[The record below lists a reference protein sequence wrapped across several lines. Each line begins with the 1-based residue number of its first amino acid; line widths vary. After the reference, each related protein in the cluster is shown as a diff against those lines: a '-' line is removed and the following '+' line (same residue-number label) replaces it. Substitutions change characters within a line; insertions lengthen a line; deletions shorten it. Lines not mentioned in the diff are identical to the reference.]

1 MIQFESEKLQNN
13 LGLTTGKKQQEPQEK
28 NARIFNPSEI
38 CNLKKLST
46 TQCVCNCFSEIAVIQ
61 SKEFF
66 YKNESQFINQ
76 LTLSSV

>member
-28 NARIFNPSEI
+28 NSRIFNPSEILI

-46 TQCVCNCFSEIAVIQ
+46 TQCVFVWLSEIAVIQ

-66 YKNESQFINQ
+66 NKN
-76 LTLSSV
+76 